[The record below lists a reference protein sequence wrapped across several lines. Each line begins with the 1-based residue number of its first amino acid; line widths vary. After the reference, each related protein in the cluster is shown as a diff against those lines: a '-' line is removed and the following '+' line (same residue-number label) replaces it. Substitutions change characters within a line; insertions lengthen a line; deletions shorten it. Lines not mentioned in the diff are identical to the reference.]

1 MKMYEIIDLSN
12 LYMSIKDIKLPLK
25 TTYKFSRLMR
35 RAEQE
40 MNFYSEEFG
49 KIIETYAKRNEDG
62 NYCFSADGQ
71 SIEIIEGKQAECNMK
86 INELRNLEVELND
99 IKFTIDELECLNLS
113 ISELSCLMSLI
124 EG

>member
-49 KIIETYAKRNEDG
+49 KIIETYGKRNEDG
-62 NYCFSADGQ
+62 NYCFSVDGQ

-86 INELRNLEVELND
+86 ISELRNLEVEIND

-113 ISELSCLMSLI
+113 ISELSCMMSLI
-124 EG
+124 ED